1 MSQNNISKKKI
12 RLVRARRGKSQVE
25 AISRNPI
32 QQQEAPVVQE
42 EYRKF
47 VETKIQIEDPT

>member
-32 QQQEAPVVQE
+32 QQQEAPVVQA